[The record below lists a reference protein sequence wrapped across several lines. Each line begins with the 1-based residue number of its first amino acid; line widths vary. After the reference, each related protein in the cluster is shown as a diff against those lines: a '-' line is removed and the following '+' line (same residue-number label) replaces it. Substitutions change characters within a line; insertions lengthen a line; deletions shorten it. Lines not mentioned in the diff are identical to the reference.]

1 MTTSSLPFE
10 TGSSERALAP
20 GIRFWL
26 YPAPLAIAELLVSGG
41 RPLVGLLLHAAL
53 ALALI
58 YHSALGR
65 ADTGRRLALALLLV
79 PLLRIV
85 ALTTPSAF
93 APLLSM
99 TLSGAGILVAVA
111 LAIRAL
117 RLRPREVGLTLGEW
131 WMQLMVTG
139 CGIALGYAGAVLLR
153 PELPA
158 GLASWQAVAALAL
171 ALLVFAGFAEEL
183 IFRGLLQTVSG
194 PVLGRWGPLYV
205 AIVFAVVQLGF
216 GAPLYALLAF
226 IVGLVFAGVVRLS
239 GSIIG
244 VALAHGVASIVMLL
258 VMPYA
263 RANPASP
270 LATALPLAML
280 IGGVCAGIAVLLFAL
295 ARLAPAGAKP
305 GAQDVSPVEA
315 KNVSPVGVKNISPI
329 GAQNV
334 SPVEAR
340 QAPRAPAAPAQPGA
354 PLLSA
359 SQITRLRRAAQLT
372 YIDLAERAGLPAR
385 LLAEIELGLAPLDPE
400 SALRLADGLGILPQ
414 ELRAAVG

>member
-41 RPLVGLLLHAAL
+41 RPLAGLLLHAAL

-85 ALTTPSAF
+85 ALATPSAF

-99 TLSGAGILVAVA
+99 TLSGAGILVAVV

-305 GAQDVSPVEA
+305 EAQDVSPVEA
-315 KNVSPVGVKNISPI
+315 KNVSPI

-334 SPVEAR
+334 SPGAAR
-340 QAPRAPAAPAQPGA
+340 QAPRAPAVPAQPGA